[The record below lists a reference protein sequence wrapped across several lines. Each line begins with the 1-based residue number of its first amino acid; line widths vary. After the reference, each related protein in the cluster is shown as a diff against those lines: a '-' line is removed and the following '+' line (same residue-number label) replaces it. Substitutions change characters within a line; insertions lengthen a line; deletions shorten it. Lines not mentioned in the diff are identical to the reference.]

1 MHVDK
6 VYTVLLKPDDMEKVN
21 KLTGLNPFATDN
33 WCGLWLFEEVRELYD
48 FVSEDEIKLLEDRK
62 ADFIAFRLDI

>member
-21 KLTGLNPFATDN
+21 KLTGINPFATDN
-33 WCGLWLFEEVRELYD
+33 WCGLWLFSEIPELYD
-48 FVSEDEIKLLEDRK
+48 FVSKDEIKLLEDEK
-62 ADFIAFRLDI
+62 ADYIAFRLDI

>member
-33 WCGLWLFEEVRELYD
+33 WCGLWLFSEVPELYD
-48 FVSEDEIKLLEDRK
+48 FVSEDEIKLLEERK